1 MLQNAGMV
9 PNVIID
15 ERGNKKVAVIVAVLL
30 TQYQLLIDRLA
41 GSDKQLRLELLF

>member
-15 ERGNKKVAVIVAVLL
+15 ERGDKKVAVIVAALL
-30 TQYQLLIDRLA
+30 TQYQLLTGRLA
-41 GSDKQLRLELLF
+41 RSDKQLRLELLF